1 MYRHSL
7 LWHLS
12 WLFSPF
18 VQTLLVALM
27 MRRKLNKEFPF
38 FFAFSIASALL
49 DCTLFGL
56 DHLGSVSGE
65 LYWHVSWFG
74 QSLVFLLRFGIIGET
89 IAHLLRPYPALRHLG
104 IAVFRWAM
112 VVLILVAVAVARF
125 VPAVDGTPPL
135 LAGLLVLMRTVNLV
149 QCGLIVVLFVFSS
162 YFGLSWRSRV
172 FGIALGLGIIASV
185 NLALTAI
192 GTQIGATEKGYIHDF
207 VVFFT
212 YDTSLLIWLAYF
224 LLPEPAPRAVNNVPA
239 NNLQIW
245 NQEIEKF
252 LLR

>member
-112 VVLILVAVAVARF
+112 VVLILVAV
-125 VPAVDGTPPL
+125 
-135 LAGLLVLMRTVNLV
+135 
-149 QCGLIVVLFVFSS
+149 VVLFVFSS